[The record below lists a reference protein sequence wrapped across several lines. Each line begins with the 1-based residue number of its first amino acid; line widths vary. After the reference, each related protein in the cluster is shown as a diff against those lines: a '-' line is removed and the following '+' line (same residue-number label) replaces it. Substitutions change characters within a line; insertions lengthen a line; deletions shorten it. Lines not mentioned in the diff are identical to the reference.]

1 MTVLDHLKVW
11 SCPLKSGQAIKLG
24 WQAYE
29 PAVVVTGA
37 SEGIGRAFAELLTDK
52 EFTPLLISRTRGR
65 LRAAFPWVLSCLAR
79 SNFDVRPDGCLVNA
93 TLFARLVAENA
104 TAFSACRGPWGNRFG
119 PGIGAFRNGEVF
131 DP

>member
-52 EFTPLLISRTRGR
+52 EFTPLLISRDAGALT
-65 LRAAFPWVLSCLAR
+65 SLAR
-79 SNFDVRPDGCLVNA
+79 SYP
-93 TLFARLVAENA
+93 AE
-104 TAFSACRGPWGNRFG
+104 TWDQTFG
-119 PGIGAFRNGEVF
+119 
-131 DP
+131 